1 MSDLKLDLAGQT
13 VLVAGGGSGAGKSIA
28 LALAANGAAVA
39 LSDLNIERADA
50 VAETILA
57 GGGTALALHC
67 DVSNRFQV
75 ANMIEQTRDAYGAID
90 LLVNAARIFHA
101 EPMLTIDEWNWRRQI
116 EVNIS
121 GVFFSMQLV
130 ARVMAEEG
138 GGSIVN
144 LAPAA
149 ASESTLPAGIG
160 GIAGGAGVIGMTRQA
175 ARELAAHGI
184 RVNCIAASG
193 RAESGADVAG
203 AALFLVSEAA
213 KTLTGQVL
221 SADGSAS
228 WRAWQ
233 KAAST

>member
-1 MSDLKLDLAGQT
+1 MSDLKLDLASQT

-39 LSDLNIERADA
+39 LGDLNIERADA
-50 VAETILA
+50 AAEAILA

-90 LLVNAARIFHA
+90 LLVNAASIFHA

-121 GVFFSMQLV
+121 GVFFCMQLV

-144 LAPAA
+144 LVPAA

-160 GIAGGAGVIGMTRQA
+160 SIAGGAGVIGMTRQA

-193 RAESGADVAG
+193 GAESGADVAG

-221 SADGSAS
+221 PADGAAS

-233 KAAST
+233 NAAST